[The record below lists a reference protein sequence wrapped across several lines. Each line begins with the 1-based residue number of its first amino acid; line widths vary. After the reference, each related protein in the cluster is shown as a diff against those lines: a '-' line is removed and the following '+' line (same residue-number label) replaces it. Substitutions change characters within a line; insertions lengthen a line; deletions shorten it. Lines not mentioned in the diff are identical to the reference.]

1 MEVRG
6 FLLAGMRSHARAP
19 LKSALYCSHS
29 NLWDASLRKTIEV
42 AGVIYWIGIGLLV
55 LLVYLVSS
63 YFLYDF
69 LPYSIRG
76 PVISGMATIVVAF
89 TGVGFAVWQLERQA
103 QNIIRG
109 NRFTET
115 TKRKQEIYKE
125 ILSACSAANRAQS
138 EFGSY
143 ITSFEFDLRI
153 AQTMASMGQIPN
165 QPRARID
172 EFVSRSSA
180 LTDATVKL
188 MGTIEQWEIIDLRM
202 DVFRIAF
209 SSALRDLSDEFSE
222 YLKVILSVM
231 PRNATQSNAPSST
244 FNSVPLPWHLPPAE
258 KLEDVITRARSLSD
272 KSLNLGSYISDFQVE
287 MQNLLLADL
296 FNNQIPP
303 RKPIDPSLKV
313 ITLNRRDELKA
324 FFETKSAWGRSKTA
338 AETRAK
344 DNLEGSA

>member
-1 MEVRG
+1 M
-6 FLLAGMRSHARAP
+6 
-19 LKSALYCSHS
+19 
-29 NLWDASLRKTIEV
+29 RKTVEV
-42 AGVIYWIGIGLLV
+42 KIVFCWISIGLLV
-55 LLVYLVSS
+55 LLIYLVSS

-76 PVISGMATIVVAF
+76 PVISGMATIVVAV

-125 ILSACSAANRAQS
+125 ILSACSAANQAQS
-138 EFGSY
+138 DFGSY

-153 AQTMASMGQIPN
+153 AQTMASIGQRPS
-165 QPRARID
+165 QPRARIE
-172 EFVSRSSA
+172 EFVSRNST

-202 DVFRIAF
+202 NVFRIAF
-209 SSALRDLSDEFSE
+209 SSALHELSDEFSE
-222 YLKVILSVM
+222 YLKVVLGVM
-231 PRNATQSNAPSST
+231 PKNAAQSNASPSSL
-244 FNSVPLPWHLPPAE
+244 NSAPVPWHLPPAE
-258 KLEDVITRARSLSD
+258 IVEEAITRARSLSD
-272 KSLNLGSYISDFQVE
+272 KALNLGSYISDFQVE

-296 FNNQIPP
+296 FNSKIPP

-313 ITLNRRDELKA
+313 ITLDCHDELKE
-324 FFETKSAWGRSKTA
+324 FFETKSAWGRSKAA

-344 DNLEGSA
+344 DNLQGSA